1 MVLLGML
8 HQSLEV
14 ECLKKEENKLPK
26 INSIR
31 TGHENMSIIK
41 EANKLMRSYYKLY
54 HKKIALFFHGG
65 KSESITGIGW
75 FLNWASK

>member
-1 MVLLGML
+1 MVLPGML

-41 EANKLMRSYYKLY
+41 QANKLMRSYYKLY
-54 HKKIALFFHGG
+54 NKKTALFFHGG
-65 KSESITGIGW
+65 KSESINGIGW